1 MVNDLIEIVS
11 REAALFESF
20 LELLEKQKEMLV
32 TNNLAGLTEVTAR
45 QQEKLVESRLL
56 SKRREELVDRIKA
69 VNAIEG
75 DLTVARLLDLVDAN
89 QADRLRHLKDLIL
102 SLNAKIGETRN
113 ANAMLLNQSR
123 EFIARTMAALARI
136 NSPEATY
143 SPEAVSAR
151 VDSNIMVDRRA

>member
-11 REAALFESF
+11 KEAALFESF
-20 LELLEKQKEMLV
+20 LNLLEKQKEMLV
-32 TNNLAGLTEVTAR
+32 TNNLGGLTEVTAQ
-45 QQEKLVESRLL
+45 QQEKLTESRLL
-56 SKRREELVDRIKA
+56 SKRREELVERIKA
-69 VNAIEG
+69 VNEIEG
-75 DLTVARLLDLVDAN
+75 DLTVARLLELVDDQ

-113 ANAMLLNQSR
+113 SNAMLLNQSR

-143 SPEAVSAR
+143 TPSAVTAR
-151 VDSNIMVDRRA
+151 TDSNIVVDRRA